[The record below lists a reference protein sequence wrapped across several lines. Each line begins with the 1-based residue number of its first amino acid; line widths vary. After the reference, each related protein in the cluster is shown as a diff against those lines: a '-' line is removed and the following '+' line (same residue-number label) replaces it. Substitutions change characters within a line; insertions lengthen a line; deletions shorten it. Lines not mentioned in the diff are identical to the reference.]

1 MGIYRGPGGTGDA
14 VADTSNQSA
23 SAVASAAAA
32 AASATA
38 ASSSASSAAS
48 SETNAANSATSAATS
63 ASNASTSAT
72 NAANSASSAATSATN
87 AAASYDSFDDRYL
100 GAKSSAPSVDND
112 GNALL
117 TGALYWNSTDN
128 KMYSWSG
135 SAWVVITTEGGTGT
149 VTSVAM
155 TVPTGLSVSGSPITS
170 SGTLGLTYA
179 SGYAIPTTAK
189 QTEWDTAYGWGN
201 HASAGYLTS
210 SAIGTTVQ
218 GYDADLQAIGALAGT
233 SGLLKKTAANTWT
246 LDTSTYLTSYTETDP
261 VFVASP
267 AYNITGT
274 KISNWDDSYSFVAA
288 FPSQTGNSGKY
299 LTTNGSTL
307 SWATVSGG
315 GASALDDLTDV
326 VITSAAAG
334 QVLKYNGTNWVNDT
348 DSTGSGSFAYPTGS
362 GIVTVSGGSAWGTTL
377 SAPTG
382 TIVGT
387 TDTQTLTNKTISGL
401 SNTLSNI
408 GNSSL
413 TNSSITINGTAVSL
427 GGSTSVGTVTSVA
440 ATAGTGIS
448 ISGSPITSSGTLT
461 ITNTAPDQTVVLTA
475 GTGISTSGTYPNF
488 TITNSSPDQTV
499 ALTGAG
505 TTSIS
510 GTYPNFTITSND
522 QFTGTVTSI
531 TAGTGLTGGTITG
544 SGTIAIDS
552 TVATLSDTQTLTNKT
567 ISADNNTI
575 SGIAASSFVLSNSSG
590 NIDGSAAQ
598 KAIPSGVVVGTTDT
612 QTLTNKSL
620 TSPTL
625 TTPVMV
631 GTLTEDV
638 FTITDAAGF
647 AINPD
652 NGSIQL
658 VTLGANRTPTVA
670 NFAEGEAITLMIND
684 GTAFTI
690 TWSTIGVVWVGGS
703 APTLATT
710 GFTVIEL
717 WRVGSTYYGALV
729 GNVA

>member
-38 ASSSASSAAS
+38 ASSSASSASTSA
-48 SETNAANSATSAATS
+48 TNAANSATSAATS

-72 NAANSASSAATSATN
+72 NAASSASSAATSATN

-100 GAKSSAPSVDND
+100 GAKSSAPTVDND
-112 GNALL
+112 GDALI
-117 TGALYWNSTDN
+117 TGALYWNTTDN
-128 KMYSWSG
+128 KMYAWSG
-135 SAWVVITTEGGTGT
+135 SAWVVVTTAGGLGT

-155 TVPTGLSVSGSPITS
+155 TVPTGLSISGSPITS
-170 SGTLGLTYA
+170 SGTLGLTYSA
-179 SGYAIPTTAK
+179 GYAIPTTTK
-189 QTEWDTAYGWGN
+189 Q
-201 HASAGYLTS
+201 
-210 SAIGTTVQ
+210 
-218 GYDADLQAIGALAGT
+218 
-233 SGLLKKTAANTWT
+233 
-246 LDTSTYLTSYTETDP
+246 
-261 VFVASP
+261 
-267 AYNITGT
+267 
-274 KISNWDDSYSFVAA
+274 SNWDDSYTFTSN
-288 FPSQTGNSGKY
+288 FPTQTGNSGKY
-299 LTTNGSTL
+299 LTTDGSVL

-315 GASALDDLTDV
+315 ASNLDSLTDV
-326 VITSAAAG
+326 VITSASAG
-334 QVLKYNGTNWVNDT
+334 QVLKYNGTNWINDT
-348 DSTGSGSFAYPTGS
+348 DSTGAGSFAYPTGT

-377 SAPTG
+377 TAPTG

-387 TDTQTLTNKTISGL
+387 TDTQTLTNKTISGA

-440 ATAGTGIS
+440 AL
-448 ISGSPITSSGTLT
+448 TL
-461 ITNTAPDQTVVLTA
+461 
-475 GTGISTSGTYPNF
+475 GTSGTDV
-488 TITNSSPDQTV
+488 SSTV
-499 ALTGAG
+499 ATG
-505 TTSIS
+505 TT
-510 GTYPNFTITSND
+510 TPVITLNLPTASATNRGLLSSTD
-522 QFTGTVTSI
+522 WTTFNNKGSGTVTSI

-552 TVATLSDTQTLTNKT
+552 TVATLS
-567 ISADNNTI
+567 
-575 SGIAASSFVLSNSSG
+575 G
-590 NIDGSAAQ
+590 
-598 KAIPSGVVVGTTDT
+598 T

-631 GTLTEDV
+631 GTLIEDV
-638 FTITDAAGF
+638 FAITDAAGF

-652 NGSIQL
+652 NGSIQTI
-658 VTLGANRTPTVA
+658 TLGANRTPTVA
-670 NFAEGEAITLMIND
+670 NFAEGEAVTLMIND

-690 TWSTIGVVWVGGS
+690 TWTTIGVVWVGGS